1 MSHAVAIGCARL
13 INETGLHARPSVK
26 LTQLAKSFHGHIEL
40 AISPDGPWINA
51 KSPVKVMSF
60 QAETGMSLYFRATGE
75 GASDAVAAM
84 VALVER
90 NFGEGNPRGADGGSH
105 G

>member
-1 MSHAVAIGCARL
+1 MSHAVAIGSARL
-13 INETGLHARPSVK
+13 INETGLHARPSIK
-26 LTQLAKSFHGHIEL
+26 LTQLAKSFHGRIEL

-60 QAETGMSLYFRATGE
+60 QAEAGMSLYFRATGE
-75 GASDAVAAM
+75 GAGDAVAAM
-84 VALVER
+84 VALVEQ
-90 NFGEGNPRGADGGSH
+90 NFGEDSLCDADGGHH